1 MAFEEVYL
9 TAIQARFRA
18 VREPA
23 EQALGW
29 LNEEQFHQTLAP
41 DTNSVA
47 LLIQHMA
54 NNMTSRWTDFLTTDG
69 EKPDRNRDAEF
80 VDQGHDKEILLTLW
94 NDGWQLVESTLASL
108 TPNDLERTVLIRGEP
123 HLVVDAIERQLAHY
137 AYHTGQ
143 LIFLMK
149 ILLGPDFKPLTIP
162 LPHQRH

>member
-29 LNEEQFHQTLAP
+29 LTEEQFHQTLAP

-47 LLIQHMA
+47 ILIQHMT

-80 VDQGHDKEILLTLW
+80 VDQGHDKATLLKLW
-94 NDGWQLVESTLASL
+94 HDGWQLVESTLASL
-108 TPNDLERTVLIRGEP
+108 TPDGLERTVLIRGEP
-123 HLVVDAIERQLAHY
+123 HLVVDAIERQLVHY

-162 LPHQRH
+162 LPHQGK